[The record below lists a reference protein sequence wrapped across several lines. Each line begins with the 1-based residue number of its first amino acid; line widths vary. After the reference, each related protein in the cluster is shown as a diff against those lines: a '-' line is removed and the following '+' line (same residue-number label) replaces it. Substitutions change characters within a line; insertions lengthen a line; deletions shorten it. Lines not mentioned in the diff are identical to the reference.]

1 MNLHEQARAE
11 AEKRWPD
18 PSPTHPQI
26 QWKIRDHRKGY
37 VEGYLAGHEAA
48 TRTRVVTTV
57 AELDAL
63 PIGSV
68 VMTEEGWLA
77 KKFET
82 TQTQHWDV
90 TERWRRGNYPDV
102 RLIEHGPL
110 TVLYEPEASQ
120 DLHN

>member
-1 MNLHEQARAE
+1 RVQQAE
-11 AEKRWPD
+11 AERD
-18 PSPTHPQI
+18 ATH
-26 QWKIRDHRKGY
+26 
-37 VEGYLAGHEAA
+37 
-48 TRTRVVTTV
+48 TRVITTV
-57 AELDAL
+57 TELDAL
-63 PIGSV
+63 PVGSV

-110 TVLYEPEASQ
+110 TVLYEPEETRRASGRCSTASQ
-120 DLHN
+120 GTTKA

>member
-1 MNLHEQARAE
+1 MSTLHEQAWDEATRRFGGDETSAEQRRA
-11 AEKRWPD
+11 D
-18 PSPTHPQI
+18 
-26 QWKIRDHRKGY
+26 WKDGF
-37 VEGYLAGHEAA
+37 LAGHEAA

-57 AELDAL
+57 DELDAL

-110 TVLYEPEASQ
+110 TVLYEPEEAR
-120 DLHN
+120 